1 MRHLLLALTLTVV
14 SLPAAAQ
21 ESYRMAMR
29 REVFAKLDLSDAQKQ
44 ALRQLYDKMKPHDVE
59 LRHQLEETRHA
70 LAAAMVGTESDETL
84 TALHDKL
91 ATAREAYAADRFQ
104 GLVEIRKILRPDQRS
119 HFGQLYLEFR
129 QSQAAKSSAE

>member
-1 MRHLLLALTLTVV
+1 MRNLLVVLALTLV
-14 SLPAAAQ
+14 SLPAVAQ
-21 ESYRMAMR
+21 ESRRAAMR
-29 REVFAKLDLSDAQKQ
+29 REVFAKLDLSADQKQ
-44 ALRQLYDKMKPHDVE
+44 ALRQLYDKMKPHDEE
-59 LRHQLEETRHA
+59 LRHQLDETRHA
-70 LAAAMVGTESDETL
+70 LATAMVGTESDQTL

-129 QSQAAKSSAE
+129 QSQAGKSSAE